1 MTATA
6 TRSTA
11 EASAAVPAATVPL
24 LISGAWIESQAQ
36 QWRNVVDPSTGALLA
51 RVPCATA
58 EELGAAVDAARQAGP
73 GWRRLPP
80 ADRAVLF
87 GRYRLLIRDALPELT
102 ALLVAE
108 RGKTRAEAR
117 DELLRTLE
125 VVRLAARIA
134 AVEMAGQACEI
145 SAGIET
151 RSRLEALGVCAG
163 ITPYDDPALLPV
175 SMFAITVAAG
185 NTFVLK
191 PSRQVPLTTM
201 RLVELALDAGLPPGV
216 LNVIHGG
223 EVIVNGLCDHPDIAA
238 LAFAGSPAVV
248 TRVQQRAQ
256 LAGKRVYGD
265 AGRRNHAIV
274 LPDAARAPTLAAL
287 VAEAFGG
294 AGQRSTAIT
303 TVVLVGAARDWLPD
317 LVAAAAALR
326 IGPGDAPATDVGPL
340 VSQAARARLEQLI
353 AEAVADGATLA
364 LDGRD
369 IAVPDCPDGHYLGPT
384 IITGSRRG
392 QRLDTIAV
400 HGPVLRVLEAPT
412 LDAAIARINASGDSV
427 TTGACLYTGSREAA
441 RRFVDAIEAGQVGIN
456 APLAAAVPLPRAEG
470 ETPPGELPPCIHAAL
485 AFCTRAGAVTE
496 RWFD

>member
-1 MTATA
+1 MTATPPP
-6 TRSTA
+6 RSTA

-24 LISGAWIESQAQ
+24 LISGALDRIAGPAVGGMSSI
-36 QWRNVVDPSTGALLA
+36 RRPA
-51 RVPCATA
+51 RCWPACPAPTA

-134 AVEMAGQACEI
+134 AVEMAGQACEV

-201 RLVELALDAGLPPGV
+201 RLVELR
-216 LNVIHGG
+216 
-223 EVIVNGLCDHPDIAA
+223 
-238 LAFAGSPAVV
+238 SMPAC
-248 TRVQQRAQ
+248 R
-256 LAGKRVYGD
+256 
-265 AGRRNHAIV
+265 
-274 LPDAARAPTLAAL
+274 
-287 VAEAFGG
+287 
-294 AGQRSTAIT
+294 
-303 TVVLVGAARDWLPD
+303 
-317 LVAAAAALR
+317 
-326 IGPGDAPATDVGPL
+326 PA
-340 VSQAARARLEQLI
+340 
-353 AEAVADGATLA
+353 
-364 LDGRD
+364 
-369 IAVPDCPDGHYLGPT
+369 C
-384 IITGSRRG
+384 
-392 QRLDTIAV
+392 
-400 HGPVLRVLEAPT
+400 
-412 LDAAIARINASGDSV
+412 
-427 TTGACLYTGSREAA
+427 
-441 RRFVDAIEAGQVGIN
+441 
-456 APLAAAVPLPRAEG
+456 
-470 ETPPGELPPCIHAAL
+470 
-485 AFCTRAGAVTE
+485 
-496 RWFD
+496 